1 MIGSRRGGDSAPVFH
16 GICAATGEP
25 LDPPARPAIT
35 TWKTRPAWLRR
46 PSLRP
51 ARFPEEF
58 NAEFLSRIA
67 SGLEAVDSQ
76 LVERVMLET
85 ALPEPRVRGELA
97 RTCFQL
103 RFFAQIVEEGSWVD
117 ARMDT
122 KPKIRSM
129 LRPLVR
135 TVLIAGPL

>member
-1 MIGSRRGGDSAPVFH
+1 
-16 GICAATGEP
+16 
-25 LDPPARPAIT
+25 
-35 TWKTRPAWLRR
+35 
-46 PSLRP
+46 
-51 ARFPEEF
+51 
-58 NAEFLSRIA
+58 
-67 SGLEAVDSQ
+67 
-76 LVERVMLET
+76 MLET